1 MVSVIIPVH
10 NAEKFIIK
18 TVKSVEVQSYSE
30 WEIIMVDDHSSDG
43 SVEIIRKHIAES
55 KNRISLIMLD
65 EETGAAAAR
74 NAGIRAA
81 IGRYIAFLDADDIWL
96 PKKLEKTISF
106 INENNAGFAFT
117 AYEFGDKNARPT
129 GKVVAVPEE
138 LDFKRALSRT
148 VIFTSTVIF
157 DTQRIAKKWFM
168 MPDIESEDTATWWR
182 VLRKGAKAHGLNEVL
197 TIYRRPGNSLSSN
210 KLRAVKRIWGLYR
223 DKGVGDLSVPEALI
237 KLIGWAFFAVK
248 RRL

>member
-18 TVKSVEVQSYSE
+18 TVKSVEVQTYSE

-81 IGRYIAFLDADDIWL
+81 IGRYIAFLDADDI
-96 PKKLEKTISF
+96 
-106 INENNAGFAFT
+106 
-117 AYEFGDKNARPT
+117 
-129 GKVVAVPEE
+129 
-138 LDFKRALSRT
+138 
-148 VIFTSTVIF
+148 
-157 DTQRIAKKWFM
+157 
-168 MPDIESEDTATWWR
+168 
-182 VLRKGAKAHGLNEVL
+182 
-197 TIYRRPGNSLSSN
+197 
-210 KLRAVKRIWGLYR
+210 
-223 DKGVGDLSVPEALI
+223 
-237 KLIGWAFFAVK
+237 
-248 RRL
+248 

>member
-18 TVKSVEVQSYSE
+18 TVKSVEVQTYSE

-138 LDFKRALSRT
+138 LDFKRALSKT

-157 DTQRIAKKWFM
+157 DTQRIAKKYGDM
-168 MPDIESEDTATWWR
+168 VESFK
-182 VLRKGAKAHGLNEVL
+182 KGCQGA
-197 TIYRRPGNSLSSN
+197 
-210 KLRAVKRIWGLYR
+210 RA
-223 DKGVGDLSVPEALI
+223 
-237 KLIGWAFFAVK
+237 
-248 RRL
+248 